1 MSRTDL
7 ISDAFTIIR
16 NASCVKKEVVNV
28 PASSVMSSVV
38 EILKREGYI
47 ENFKYIEDKKQGTLR
62 IYLKYVRGKPAINN
76 LKRISKPGLR
86 IYVKRDKIP
95 LVLRGRGIAFISTST
110 GIITDREAREKKIGG
125 EVIGYVW

>member
-16 NASCVKKEVVNV
+16 NASCVKKEVVNI

>member
-7 ISDAFTIIR
+7 IADVFCIIR
-16 NASCVKKEVVNV
+16 NATRIKKEVVEV
-28 PASSVMSSVV
+28 PASSMVQSIA

-47 ENFKYIEDKKQGTLR
+47 ENYKFMEDKKQGILK
-62 IYLKYVRGKPAINN
+62 IYLKYIDNKSSIKN

-86 IYVKRDKIP
+86 IYAKKDEIP
-95 LVLRGRGIAFISTST
+95 SVLRGRGVAFISTSQ
-110 GIITDREAREKKIGG
+110 GILTDKEARERKVGG

>member
-7 ISDAFTIIR
+7 ISDVFTIIR
-16 NASCVKKEVVNV
+16 NAACIKKQVVNV
-28 PASSVMSSVV
+28 PASLVVKSVA

-47 ENFKYIEDKKQGTLR
+47 EDFKFIEDKKQGILR
-62 IYLKYVRGKPAINN
+62 LYLKYVNNKSAINN

-86 IYVKRDKIP
+86 VYVKSDKVP
-95 LVLRGRGIAFISTST
+95 SVYRGRGIAFISTSR
-110 GIITDREAREKKIGG
+110 GVLTDKEARERKIGG